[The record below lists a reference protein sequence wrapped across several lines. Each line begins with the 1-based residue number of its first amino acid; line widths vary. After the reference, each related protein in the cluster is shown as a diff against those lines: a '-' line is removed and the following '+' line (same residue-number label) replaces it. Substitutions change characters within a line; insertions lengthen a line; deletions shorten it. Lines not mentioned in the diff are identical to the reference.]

1 MRDNEE
7 IEKVIQKILLHE
19 LGLPE
24 TYGTENGKIIPSVYI
39 VSPLISQGSTDKLQI
54 AIQSIGSKV
63 VGNNVRYNP
72 NNQFEEIKECVI
84 SDMIQID
91 VKSRNNDARTRRF
104 EVLTSLV
111 STYAKQMQE
120 YYQCKI
126 FNIPSDFSN
135 TQAAEGATLIYR
147 YTITFSV
154 EYLKTYK
161 KQFDYY
167 DKFSLNARIDS
178 EEKQFNQKWGNV
190 L

>member
-54 AIQSIGSKV
+54 AIRSIGSKV

-72 NNQFEEIKECVI
+72 DNQFEEIKECVVN
-84 SDMIQID
+84 DMIQVDI
-91 VKSRNNDARTRRF
+91 KSRNNDARIRRF
-104 EVLTSLV
+104 EVLTSLA

-120 YYQCKI
+120 YYQCRI
-126 FNIPSDFSN
+126 FNIPSGFSN
-135 TQAAEGATLIYR
+135 TQAAEGATLINR

-154 EYLKTYK
+154 EYLQTYK
-161 KQFDYY
+161 KEVDYY
-167 DKFSLNARIDS
+167 DKFSLNGRVDS
-178 EEKQFNQKWGNV
+178 KEKQFNQKWGNV

>member
-1 MRDNEE
+1 MRNDEE

-19 LGLPE
+19 LELPE
-24 TYGTENGKIIPSVYI
+24 TYGTENDKIMPSVYI

-72 NNQFEEIKECVI
+72 ENEFEEIKECVV

-91 VKSRNNDARTRRF
+91 IKSRNNDARTRRF
-104 EVLTSLV
+104 EVLTALASN
-111 STYAKQMQE
+111 YAKQMQE

-126 FNIPSDFSN
+126 FNIPSGFSN

-161 KQFDYY
+161 KQVDYY
-167 DKFSLNARIDS
+167 DKFSLNGRVDN
-178 EEKQFNQKWGNV
+178 EERQFNQSWGNM

>member
-72 NNQFEEIKECVI
+72 DNQFEEIKECVVN
-84 SDMIQID
+84 DMIQVDI
-91 VKSRNNDARTRRF
+91 KSRNNDARIRRF
-104 EVLTSLV
+104 EVLTSLA

-120 YYQCKI
+120 YYQCRI
-126 FNIPSDFSN
+126 FNIPSGFSN
-135 TQAAEGATLIYR
+135 TQAAEGATLINR

-154 EYLKTYK
+154 EYLQTYK
-161 KQFDYY
+161 KEVDYY
-167 DKFSLNARIDS
+167 DKFSLNGRVDS
-178 EEKQFNQKWGNV
+178 KEKQFNQKWGNV